1 MGLVKRQIFSLFT
14 VLLLVGL
21 WSWNTFPGR
30 FWGPFLTALSLL
42 LFLGGLFLHRGE
54 LRDPLKRRALL
65 FSGNLLLEV
74 GLLLGI
80 LVAVNLLALRFQRR
94 VDFTEGKVY
103 SLAPQTVQILK
114 SLKEPISVYAFFSE
128 ALIGNGEETLR
139 LYSHFGKRKFTYTL
153 VDPNRNPGLARR
165 FNVTADGTVVILYR
179 ERQEKLMALS
189 EEELTNGI
197 IKLTRERSQTLCFLK
212 GHGEGELEEREREGL
227 STLKGTL
234 EKMGYNLR
242 TLSLA
247 EEGGIPEECTLL
259 VVAGPKKGLFPAE
272 ASLIGGYLRDGK
284 SALFLLD
291 PGGDSLIPEMLKPYG
306 VSVDNDVIVDLVS
319 RTLSGDPLMPIVE
332 EYQYHEITKHFK
344 LPALFPLARSVSA
357 VTPLPSNVTV
367 VELAKTSKN
376 AWGETDL
383 AREGTSGRIAYTE
396 GRDRVGP
403 LSLAVAVESV
413 LPGTQRTGRTVVVG
427 DSDFAK
433 NGYIGA
439 SGNENLLLNII
450 AFLSQEENLISLTPR
465 AARTS
470 SVTLTRGQGNFVFFL
485 GVVLIPLVLFLVGM
499 GVWLRRR
506 RL

>member
-165 FNVTADGTVVILYR
+165 FNVTADGTVVIL
-179 ERQEKLMALS
+179 
-189 EEELTNGI
+189 
-197 IKLTRERSQTLCFLK
+197 
-212 GHGEGELEEREREGL
+212 
-227 STLKGTL
+227 
-234 EKMGYNLR
+234 
-242 TLSLA
+242 
-247 EEGGIPEECTLL
+247 
-259 VVAGPKKGLFPAE
+259 
-272 ASLIGGYLRDGK
+272 
-284 SALFLLD
+284 
-291 PGGDSLIPEMLKPYG
+291 
-306 VSVDNDVIVDLVS
+306 
-319 RTLSGDPLMPIVE
+319 
-332 EYQYHEITKHFK
+332 
-344 LPALFPLARSVSA
+344 
-357 VTPLPSNVTV
+357 
-367 VELAKTSKN
+367 
-376 AWGETDL
+376 
-383 AREGTSGRIAYTE
+383 
-396 GRDRVGP
+396 
-403 LSLAVAVESV
+403 
-413 LPGTQRTGRTVVVG
+413 
-427 DSDFAK
+427 
-433 NGYIGA
+433 
-439 SGNENLLLNII
+439 
-450 AFLSQEENLISLTPR
+450 
-465 AARTS
+465 
-470 SVTLTRGQGNFVFFL
+470 
-485 GVVLIPLVLFLVGM
+485 
-499 GVWLRRR
+499 
-506 RL
+506 